1 MLERVDRLGFVSG
14 QALGFVLL
22 GLTSVYREGFET
34 GAVPPEPERSG
45 TNTRLIGWLDIVREG
60 SMQIRVRGVQDEHA

>member
-34 GAVPPEPERSG
+34 VLFLQNLSAPGQ
-45 TNTRLIGWLDIVREG
+45 T
-60 SMQIRVRGVQDEHA
+60 HA